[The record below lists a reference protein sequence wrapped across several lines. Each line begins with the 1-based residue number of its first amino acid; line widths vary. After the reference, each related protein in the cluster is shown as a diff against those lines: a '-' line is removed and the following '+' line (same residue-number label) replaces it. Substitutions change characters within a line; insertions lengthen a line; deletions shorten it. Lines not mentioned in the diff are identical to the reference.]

1 MNSVT
6 ELRQGPG
13 SWFDVQMKNAELLSK
28 LGMLTVFAALVGC
41 GTDGPGTGPISPAAA
56 MAGCEAGCEYDKMC
70 DPTSTETVAACT
82 ADCVADVGAGGIRAD
97 AFEAITDCA
106 TALACTADDD
116 ICFNECSPTSAH
128 ESYETAC
135 RAKLA
140 ECGGMAADVDGA
152 CETTPGVDK
161 GFLCVFTPAVMAELE
176 DCFALDC
183 AGLDACFNTVT
194 AKYGFGG

>member
-1 MNSVT
+1 
-6 ELRQGPG
+6 
-13 SWFDVQMKNAELLSK
+13 MKNSGLLSK
-28 LGMLTVFAALVGC
+28 LGMVAVFAALVGC
-41 GTDGPGTGPISPAAA
+41 GTDGPGTGPISAADA
-56 MAGCEAGCEYDKMC
+56 MAGCEAGCERDMMC

-82 ADCVADVGAGGIRAD
+82 ADCVAGVGGGGIRAD
-97 AFEAITDCA
+97 VFEVITDCTA
-106 TALACTADDD
+106 ALACTADED
-116 ICFNECSPTSAH
+116 ICLNECSPTSAH